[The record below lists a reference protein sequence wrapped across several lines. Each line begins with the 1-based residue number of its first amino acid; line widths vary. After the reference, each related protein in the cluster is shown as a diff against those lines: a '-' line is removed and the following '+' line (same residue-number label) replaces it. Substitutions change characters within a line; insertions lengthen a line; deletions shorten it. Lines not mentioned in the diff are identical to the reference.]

1 MGHAKP
7 RYVIQTE
14 RWSDLNIQF
23 RRRSSS
29 CSIRSK
35 QWVMRRRTS
44 LVKWRLCV
52 TTRRSVVT
60 NQNYFRFERQL
71 QPCQSRPSFESALVR
86 VSPRQSRSSS
96 ESALVRVGPRP
107 SRPSLRL
114 FIPQSMR
121 IILQNS
127 ASLQDELEGR
137 VKQLSLQLETE
148 VLSAISRPLTYS

>member
-1 MGHAKP
+1 M
-7 RYVIQTE
+7 
-14 RWSDLNIQF
+14 
-23 RRRSSS
+23 
-29 CSIRSK
+29 
-35 QWVMRRRTS
+35 
-44 LVKWRLCV
+44 KWRLCV

-71 QPCQSRPSFESALVR
+71 QPC
-86 VSPRQSRSSS
+86 QSRSSS

>member
-7 RYVIQTE
+7 RYVNQTE

-86 VSPRQSRSSS
+86 VSPRQSRPSSESVLVRVGPRQSRSSS
-96 ESALVRVGPRP
+96 ESALIKTFYPSEYEDHSAELGLFTGRVGG
-107 SRPSLRL
+107 
-114 FIPQSMR
+114 QSD
-121 IILQNS
+121 
-127 ASLQDELEGR
+127 A
-137 VKQLSLQLETE
+137 
-148 VLSAISRPLTYS
+148 AITPTGDRGIECHQ